1 MHESRRGTK
10 TTSKKQEEKAIALIS
25 KRKAPYTQQ
34 GQGKEGASIRKARKR
49 KAEDQIIRHVAFV
62 ASTAAPSEQILER
75 LRARVNRRQTE
86 HEVMI
91 KARRGDIVQC
101 QKTEVE
107 VKIKDDA
114 ETDGVQ
120 ARAHSIAESIRTSSG
135 AIRERFR
142 DKLHARIQEQKEHR
156 KSKIATC
163 MQNQRTHERKADT
176 KELQGTIDSGQSVAP
191 VGVKRGEISEGIST
205 SNNPNKDDALGG
217 RHQVK
222 GKGVGRASLRHK
234 GGHEDGAICRLLA
247 IKPKR

>member
-1 MHESRRGTK
+1 M
-10 TTSKKQEEKAIALIS
+10 
-25 KRKAPYTQQ
+25 
-34 GQGKEGASIRKARKR
+34 
-49 KAEDQIIRHVAFV
+49 

-75 LRARVNRRQTE
+75 LRARVNRRQAE

-91 KARRGDIVQC
+91 KARSGETDHC

-142 DKLHARIQEQKEHR
+142 DKLHARIQEQKENR

-163 MQNQRTHERKADT
+163 MQNQRIHERKSDT
-176 KELQGTIDSGQSVAP
+176 KGVA
-191 VGVKRGEISEGIST
+191 GVKR
-205 SNNPNKDDALGG
+205 
-217 RHQVK
+217 
-222 GKGVGRASLRHK
+222 
-234 GGHEDGAICRLLA
+234 
-247 IKPKR
+247 